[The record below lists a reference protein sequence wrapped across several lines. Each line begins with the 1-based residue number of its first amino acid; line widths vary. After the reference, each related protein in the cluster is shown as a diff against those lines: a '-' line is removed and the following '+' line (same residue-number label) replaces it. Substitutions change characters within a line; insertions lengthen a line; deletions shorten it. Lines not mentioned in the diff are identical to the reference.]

1 VVHRSTG
8 FLRCLLSVALGA
20 AGLVGSWLM
29 IAHPVERGAR
39 VELAAATSIPATGGP
54 IGRPLIANP
63 GRSTPRPALFFGY
76 VEFDQDADAP
86 GGVPGFGPWT
96 SARVA
101 IAGPS
106 D

>member
-1 VVHRSTG
+1 MVHRPTG
-8 FLRCLLSVALGA
+8 LLYCLLSVALGA
-20 AGLVGSWLM
+20 AGLVGSWL
-29 IAHPVERGAR
+29 ERGAR
-39 VELAAATSIPATGGP
+39 VELAVATSIPATGGP

-63 GRSTPRPALFFGY
+63 GRATPRPALFFGY

-96 SARVA
+96 STRVA